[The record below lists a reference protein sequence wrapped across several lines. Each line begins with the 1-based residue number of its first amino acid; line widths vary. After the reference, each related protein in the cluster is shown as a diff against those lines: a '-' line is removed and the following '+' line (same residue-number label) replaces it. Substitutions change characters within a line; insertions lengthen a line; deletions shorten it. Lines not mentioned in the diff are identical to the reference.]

1 MSYKIRSKEN
11 NKLEVEIKISQEKW
25 EESVEKSYEETKG
38 KYSVQGLEKEKHQEK
53 LLKNNMAKE
62 FSSIMRWKLLL
73 LMNITHSSMQI

>member
-38 KYSVQGLEKEKHQEK
+38 KYSVQGFRKGKAPRKVIE
-53 LLKNNMAKE
+53 NNMAKE

-73 LMNITHSSMQI
+73 LMNIMHSSMQI

>member
-38 KYSVQGLEKEKHQEK
+38 KYTVQDRKSVV
-53 LLKNNMAKE
+53 
-62 FSSIMRWKLLL
+62 
-73 LMNITHSSMQI
+73 